1 MNLLFYIIEYVSL
14 YHPKIN
20 YLKKKPMRNNDIKHL
35 GRWDIVYD
43 SKIINKK
50 IDLSNNDHCGSCGI
64 SSDFQRYL
72 EMEKNIK
79 IGK

>member
-1 MNLLFYIIEYVSL
+1 
-14 YHPKIN
+14 
-20 YLKKKPMRNNDIKHL
+20 MRNNDIKHL